1 MKDVELYYLKN
12 AKKPDDLKRIGDFE
26 KTYSYLQNL
35 VKPFK
40 IEAADFDELFPFVK
54 KLQDNWMSLSKE
66 TFTNEFQKYKYIL
79 TNIDGE
85 QRNHLLNFKDEYY
98 DNPKKAKRWYYDLSK
113 IIREDDGENTEA
125 FSTLHEIYL
134 NVTDK
139 GDEDE

>member
-1 MKDVELYYLKN
+1 
-12 AKKPDDLKRIGDFE
+12 
-26 KTYSYLQNL
+26 
-35 VKPFK
+35 
-40 IEAADFDELFPFVK
+40 
-54 KLQDNWMSLSKE
+54 MSLSKE

>member
-1 MKDVELYYLKN
+1 MKDFELYCLKN
-12 AKKPDDLKRIGDFE
+12 AKTSEDLKRIGDFE
-26 KTYSYLQNL
+26 KAYSFLQDL

-40 IEAADFDELFPFVK
+40 IEAENFEELFPFVE

-79 TNIDGE
+79 THIDGE
-85 QRNHLLNFKDEYY
+85 QRNNLLNLKDDFY
-98 DNPKKAKRWYYDLSK
+98 DNPRKAKRWYYDLSR
-113 IIREDDGENTEA
+113 IIRENDGENTEA
-125 FSTLHEIYL
+125 FSTLNEIYL